1 MDPRYGDAN
10 APFFIRRLSMSVFQ
24 MPIRRA
30 TEAFVANMTQYFKR
44 LPNLIGFLL
53 SIFFPA
59 AAKKS

>member
-1 MDPRYGDAN
+1 
-10 APFFIRRLSMSVFQ
+10 
-24 MPIRRA
+24 MPICRV